1 MLTDRLKNR
10 KIITLEVLPPLD
22 GDTGAVVRELRL
34 LGPLLDAL
42 NLPSNPLGRLRADP
56 LCLGHVLQE
65 ELGITAVPHFVARHF
80 TLLGFES
87 QLLGARALGIRHI
100 LCVTGDAPAE
110 GRSMF
115 ELNSARLLKIG
126 RSLKEGLTSSRRAV
140 KPLPLCLC
148 TSFNPNVPNIFGEF
162 IKTAEKCRSG
172 AELFF
177 TQPVFEPDRFIATI
191 QEFRGRFHG
200 VRVIA
205 GLSFLHTKKRAFALM
220 KFLGIPFP
228 YINQIEERDE
238 TDLLHGIAQ
247 MIQPYVDG
255 FYVIPIG
262 KYLLAKP
269 LLERLKSLIE
279 EP

>member
-1 MLTDRLKNR
+1 MLTDLLKDR
-10 KIITLEVLPPLD
+10 KILTLEILAPVD
-22 GDTGAVVRELRL
+22 GDISTLSQEIRPLR
-34 LGPLLDAL
+34 PYLDAI
-42 NLPSNPLGRLRADP
+42 NLPSNPLGKLRADS

-65 ELGITAVPHFVARHF
+65 ELEVPAIPHFVARHF

-87 QLLGARALGIRHI
+87 QLLGARSLGIRHI
-100 LCVTGDAPAE
+100 LCVTGDAPLE

-115 ELNSARLLKIG
+115 ELNSARLLKVG
-126 RSLKEGLTSSRRAV
+126 KSLKEGLTSSRKAI

-148 TSFNPNVPNIFGEF
+148 TSFNPNVPNIYGEF

-177 TQPVFEPDRFIATI
+177 TQPVFEPDRFISTI

-220 KFLGIPFP
+220 KFLGIPYS
-228 YINQIEERDE
+228 YINYIEEKDE
-238 TDLLHGIAQ
+238 TEMLCGIAQ
-247 MIQPYVDG
+247 KIQPYVDG

-262 KYLLAKP
+262 KYNAAVP
-269 LLERLKSLIE
+269 LLEKIKGLLQ
-279 EP
+279 